1 MATFS
6 QFKSKYIIEKREP
19 LRGDSLNKNIIK
31 KLVTDPIEKNKE
43 KLKKIDNRIKSDLNI
58 PDDGG
63 KAGQARIEKEFG
75 LNDKNKTFNQEIS
88 RRRSA
93 ETTRGDAINRSLG
106 TSGSTEGAGGAN
118 TGTKPKFSSGAQ
130 GTSPSGSPE
139 MGGESKKF
147 VQNRRKRLQ
156 TKVLKT
162 QTKNVV
168 QPDKFSDV
176 VKKFQ
181 GSTSNTSNVGV
192 SDQIKKIQQD
202 YLNKLKDQKPKVNV
216 NQTPT
221 TNPSLP
227 NFTKQKT
234 NFSGRIGNVTNITK
248 NKGAQLP
255 NFKSG
260 NPIKDTSYKKEIQRI
275 FDRDRLNR
283 GLKNLD
289 TSDFDKQKLS
299 KRAFQDF
306 RKDAGLSS
314 IKTKVAKSPRL
325 AKALKFG
332 GPVLGAVDSAITFR
346 NTYKQSQAQGDTKA
360 RSVGKAAS
368 KVAGG
373 LIGGALGAT
382 AGSAIGPGGTYV
394 GGVGGYV
401 AGQKAGEK
409 LFDTL
414 TTSKGRKQL
423 AKSFKN
429 FRDRAMKPVGS

>member
-6 QFKSKYIIEKREP
+6 QFKSKYITER
-19 LRGDSLNKNIIK
+19 RSKNIGDEGTKNIVK
-31 KLVTDPIEKNKE
+31 KLLGKDA
-43 KLKKIDNRIKSDLNI
+43 I

-63 KAGQARIEKEFG
+63 KAGQARIEKELG
-75 LNDKNKTFNQEIS
+75 LNKNN
-88 RRRSA
+88 
-93 ETTRGDAINRSLG
+93 TT
-106 TSGSTEGAGGAN
+106 T
-118 TGTKPKFSSGAQ
+118 
-130 GTSPSGSPE
+130 
-139 MGGESKKF
+139 
-147 VQNRRKRLQ
+147 NRRGRRVINKKYTPPDKVTSQNIQ
-156 TKVLKT
+156 TKSIIHQANKIKDKLRTVDKT
-162 QTKNVV
+162 ITPNVV
-168 QPDKFSDV
+168 KGSGDGVTGSKGNTT
-176 VKKFQ
+176 VKPNTNTVTNTKKV
-181 GSTSNTSNVGV
+181 NTSKLGV
-192 SDQIKKIQQD
+192 SDQIKQIQQD

-248 NKGAQLP
+248 NKGPQIP
-255 NFKSG
+255 DFKKTPPLKDLSTKRE
-260 NPIKDTSYKKEIQRI
+260 IKRI

-283 GLKNLD
+283 GLKNID
-289 TSDFDKQKLS
+289 TADLDKQISTKIDDKLS

-306 RKDAGLSS
+306 RKDSAISS

-346 NTYKQSQAQGDTKA
+346 NTYKQSQAQGDTKR
-360 RSVGKAAS
+360 RSLGKAAS

-373 LIGGALGAT
+373 IIGGALGAAGGT
-382 AGSAIGPGGTYV
+382 AVAPGAGTYV

-401 AGQKAGEK
+401 AGQAAGEK

-414 TTSKGRKQL
+414 TTSKGRKQI

-429 FRDRAMKPVGS
+429 FRNRAMKSVGS

>member
-6 QFKSKYIIEKREP
+6 QFKSKYITEVKKP
-19 LRGDSLNKNIIK
+19 LHGDSLDKNIIDK
-31 KLVTDPIEKNKE
+31 FVNKPLNKIEKNQRKVD
-43 KLKKIDNRIKSDLNI
+43 KRIKSDLNI

-63 KAGQARIEKEFG
+63 KTGQSRIEKELD
-75 LNDKNKTFNQEIS
+75 LNKPNNTNKLKSEIS
-88 RRRSA
+88 
-93 ETTRGDAINRSLG
+93 NRKLDQLKKQELVKKQMG
-106 TSGSTEGAGGAN
+106 TFDDLSDGGN
-118 TGTKPKFSSGAQ
+118 TSNTNV
-130 GTSPSGSPE
+130 
-139 MGGESKKF
+139 KKN
-147 VQNRRKRLQ
+147 VVK
-156 TKVLKT
+156 
-162 QTKNVV
+162 TKNVV
-168 QPDKFSDV
+168 KPDKFSDV

-181 GSTSNTSNVGV
+181 GSTSNTSKLGV
-192 SDQIKKIQQD
+192 SDQIKQIQQD

-216 NQTPT
+216 NQTST

-248 NKGAQLP
+248 NKGPQIP
-255 NFKSG
+255 DFKKTPPLKDLSTKRE
-260 NPIKDTSYKKEIQRI
+260 IKRI

-289 TSDFDKQKLS
+289 TSDLDKQISTKIDDKLS
-299 KRAFQDF
+299 KRAFKDF
-306 RKDAGLSS
+306 RKDSAISS

-346 NTYKQSQAQGDTKA
+346 NTYKQSQAQGDTKR
-360 RSVGKAAS
+360 RSLGKAAS

-373 LIGGALGAT
+373 IIGGALGAAGGT
-382 AGSAIGPGGTYV
+382 AVAPGAGTYV

-401 AGQKAGEK
+401 AGQAAGEK
-409 LFDTL
+409 LFNTL
-414 TTSKGRKQL
+414 TTSKGRKQI

-429 FRDRAMKPVGS
+429 FRNRAMKPVGS

>member
-63 KAGQARIEKEFG
+63 KAGQSRIEKELK
-75 LNDKNKTFNQEIS
+75 LNSKNKAFDQEIS

-118 TGTKPKFSSGAQ
+118 TGTKPRFSSGAQ

-156 TKVLKT
+156 TKVLK
-162 QTKNVV
+162 TKNVV

-248 NKGAQLP
+248 NKGPQIP
-255 NFKSG
+255 NFMKK
-260 NPIKDTSYKKEIQRI
+260 NPIKDLSTKKEIQRI

-299 KRAFQDF
+299 KKAFQDF
-306 RKDAGLSS
+306 RKDAGFTQYKKNLLKKAPLKKA
-314 IKTKVAKSPRL
+314 IKI
-325 AKALKFG
+325 G

-346 NTYKQSQAQGDTKA
+346 DTYRRSQAQGDTKR
-360 RSVGKAAS
+360 RSLGKAAS

-414 TTSKGRKQL
+414 TTSKGRKQI

>member
-6 QFKSKYIIEKREP
+6 QFKSKYIIEKRES

-31 KLVTDPIEKNKE
+31 KLVTDPLKNIEKNQRNID
-43 KLKKIDNRIKSDLNI
+43 KKIQSDLNI

-63 KAGQARIEKEFG
+63 KAGQSRIEKELD
-75 LNDKNKTFNQEIS
+75 LNKPNKTNKLKSEIS
-88 RRRSA
+88 KRKLDQLKKQ
-93 ETTRGDAINRSLG
+93 ELVKKQMG
-106 TSGSTEGAGGAN
+106 TFDDLSDGGN
-118 TGTKPKFSSGAQ
+118 TSNTNV
-130 GTSPSGSPE
+130 
-139 MGGESKKF
+139 KKN
-147 VQNRRKRLQ
+147 VVK
-156 TKVLKT
+156 
-162 QTKNVV
+162 TKNVV
-168 QPDKFSDV
+168 KPDKFSDV

-181 GSTSNTSNVGV
+181 GSTSNTSKLGV
-192 SDQIKKIQQD
+192 SDQIKQIQQD

-248 NKGAQLP
+248 NKGPQIP
-255 NFKSG
+255 DFMKK
-260 NPIKDTSYKKEIQRI
+260 NPIKDLSTKREIKRI

-283 GLKNLD
+283 GLKNID
-289 TSDFDKQKLS
+289 TADLDKQISTKIDDKLS
-299 KRAFQDF
+299 KRAFKDF
-306 RKDAGLSS
+306 RKDSAISS

-325 AKALKFG
+325 TKALKFG

-346 NTYKQSQAQGDTKA
+346 NTYKQSQAQGDTKR
-360 RSVGKAAS
+360 RSLGKAAS

-373 LIGGALGAT
+373 IIGGALGAAGGT
-382 AGSAIGPGGTYV
+382 AVAPGAGTYV

-401 AGQKAGEK
+401 AGQAAGEK

-414 TTSKGRKQL
+414 TTSKGRKQI

-429 FRDRAMKPVGS
+429 FRDRAMKPIGG

>member
-6 QFKSKYIIEKREP
+6 QFKSKYITER
-19 LRGDSLNKNIIK
+19 RSKNIGDEGTKNIVK
-31 KLVTDPIEKNKE
+31 KLLGKDA
-43 KLKKIDNRIKSDLNI
+43 I

-63 KAGQARIEKEFG
+63 KAGQARIEKELG
-75 LNDKNKTFNQEIS
+75 LNKNN
-88 RRRSA
+88 
-93 ETTRGDAINRSLG
+93 TT
-106 TSGSTEGAGGAN
+106 T
-118 TGTKPKFSSGAQ
+118 
-130 GTSPSGSPE
+130 
-139 MGGESKKF
+139 
-147 VQNRRKRLQ
+147 NRRGRRVINKKYTPPDKVTSQNIQ
-156 TKVLKT
+156 TKSIVNQANKVKDNLRTVDKT
-162 QTKNVV
+162 INTNVV
-168 QPDKFSDV
+168 KGSGDGVTGSKGNTT
-176 VKKFQ
+176 VKPNTNTVTNTKKV
-181 GSTSNTSNVGV
+181 NTSKLGV
-192 SDQIKKIQQD
+192 SDQIKQIQQD

-248 NKGAQLP
+248 NKGPQIP
-255 NFKSG
+255 DFKKTPPLKDLSTKRE
-260 NPIKDTSYKKEIQRI
+260 IKRI

-289 TSDFDKQKLS
+289 TSDLDKQISTKIDDKLS
-299 KRAFQDF
+299 KRAFKDF
-306 RKDAGLSS
+306 RKDSAISS

-346 NTYKQSQAQGDTKA
+346 NTYKQSQAQGDTKR
-360 RSVGKAAS
+360 RSLGKAAS

-373 LIGGALGAT
+373 IIGGALGAAGGT
-382 AGSAIGPGGTYV
+382 AVAPGAGTYV

-401 AGQKAGEK
+401 AGQAAGEK

-414 TTSKGRKQL
+414 TTSKGRKQI

-429 FRDRAMKPVGS
+429 FRNRAMKPVGS

>member
-6 QFKSKYIIEKREP
+6 QFKSKYITER
-19 LRGDSLNKNIIK
+19 RSKNIGDEGTKNIVK
-31 KLVTDPIEKNKE
+31 KLLGKD
-43 KLKKIDNRIKSDLNI
+43 DI

-63 KAGQARIEKEFG
+63 KAGQARNEKELG
-75 LNDKNKTFNQEIS
+75 LNKNN
-88 RRRSA
+88 
-93 ETTRGDAINRSLG
+93 TT
-106 TSGSTEGAGGAN
+106 T
-118 TGTKPKFSSGAQ
+118 
-130 GTSPSGSPE
+130 
-139 MGGESKKF
+139 
-147 VQNRRKRLQ
+147 NRRGRRVINKKYTPPDKVTSQNIQ
-156 TKVLKT
+156 TKSIVNQANKVKDNLRTVDKT
-162 QTKNVV
+162 INTNVVKGSGEGVSGGKGDTTVKPNTNTVTNTKKTTTSKNVV
-168 QPDKFSDV
+168 KPDKFSDV

-192 SDQIKKIQQD
+192 SDKIKQIQQD

-234 NFSGRIGNVTNITK
+234 NFTGRTGNVTNITK
-248 NKGAQLP
+248 NKGPQIP

-260 NPIKDTSYKKEIQRI
+260 NPIKDTSTKKEIQRI
-275 FDRDRLNR
+275 IDRDRLNR

-299 KRAFQDF
+299 KRAFKDF
-306 RKDAGLSS
+306 RKDSAISS

-346 NTYKQSQAQGDTKA
+346 NTYKQSQAQGDTKR
-360 RSVGKAAS
+360 RSLGKAAS

-373 LIGGALGAT
+373 IIGGALGAAGGT
-382 AGSAIGPGGTYV
+382 AVAPGAGTYV

-401 AGQKAGEK
+401 AGQAAGEK

-414 TTSKGRKQL
+414 TTSKGRKQI

-429 FRDRAMKPVGS
+429 FRNRAMKPIGG